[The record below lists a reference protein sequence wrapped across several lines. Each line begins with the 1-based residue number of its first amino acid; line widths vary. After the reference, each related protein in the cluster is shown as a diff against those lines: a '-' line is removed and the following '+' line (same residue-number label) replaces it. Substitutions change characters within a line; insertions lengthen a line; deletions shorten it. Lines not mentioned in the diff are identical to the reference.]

1 MSYYQSQINYF
12 EEKYGMSFE
21 LFKSEFNKIKN
32 HCTTEK
38 EDYSINWETAIDVFQ
53 SYQKEFS
60 TLDKCKDLKK
70 SSQQL

>member
-38 EDYSINWETAIDVFQ
+38 EDYSINWETGIDAF
-53 SYQKEFS
+53 
-60 TLDKCKDLKK
+60 
-70 SSQQL
+70 